1 MRTLTKHTK
10 AFTMIELVLA
20 IVVLG
25 ILAALALPRM
35 DRDIRQEAADNILAA
50 IRYTQHLALNDD
62 KTNPFDPNWQQ
73 TLWMIRF
80 TGGADSYYTISSDT
94 SKNGAVS
101 KDESAIDPANGKYM
115 YNSSG
120 AFSTIGNDE
129 SPNIFLGKKYGINNI
144 SVSGGCATQHIAFDN
159 IGRPFNGLI
168 GTLST
173 NDYSQY
179 MTIDCNMTFSFIDTS
194 ISSLT
199 ITITKE
205 TGHTFIN
212 GTPEQESL

>member
-1 MRTLTKHTK
+1 MRTLTKHTR
-10 AFTMIELVLA
+10 AFTFIELIFV
-20 IVVLG
+20 IIVLG
-25 ILAALALPRM
+25 ILAAFALPRLE
-35 DRDIRQEAADNILAA
+35 RDLRQEAADNILSA

-62 KTNPFDPNWQQ
+62 KTNPFDANWQQ

-80 TGGADSYYTISSDT
+80 TGGANAYYTISSDT

-101 KDESAIDPANGKYM
+101 KDESAIDPANGRYM

-120 AFSTIGNDE
+120 AFSAIGNDE
-129 SPNIFLGKKYGINNI
+129 SPNIFLGKHYGINSI
-144 SVSGGCATQHIAFDN
+144 STSGGCPTQHIAFDN

-168 GTLST
+168 GSLST

-179 MTIDCNMTFSFIDTS
+179 MGSDCTVTFGFTDTS
-194 ISSLT
+194 ITPLA

-205 TGHTFIN
+205 TGHAFIV
-212 GTPEQESL
+212 GQDTL